1 MATINYLFRSTK
13 NKAKLTLRLLFR
25 HMGEDFTIDAKTDI
39 EVEQEFWKKHFPQK
53 KLNDTSLIREKTRIS
68 NATNDLSVYILDKLE
83 LANLHPVNKIWLQ
96 TQIDEYYNP
105 KVDLPAVPTSLTDY
119 FDYYIEL
126 LITNRN
132 TKKKLITTKNKLLK
146 YQEEVLNKAIEIE
159 KIDNLFLNDL
169 KKYLVKQQYNQNTIL
184 VDFTSIKTIC
194 RHAKSSLPVKEQ
206 IFSWS
211 LKKEKTPFVYLTF
224 EEIDRI
230 IELSNL
236 PEYLDNARDW
246 LVISCY
252 TGQRVSDFML
262 FDKSKIRV
270 EKEQNGSEIKFIEF
284 TQKKTKQHIALP
296 LHQEV
301 IKVLEKRNGDFP
313 RPLSDVKYN
322 KYIKAV
328 ALEAGLVE
336 ELEAYKLNAEIN
348 RKEKKLYPKHEL
360 ITSHIGR
367 RSFATNHYGKIPT
380 VFLMSATGHMSE
392 KMFLNYI
399 GKTQA
404 DLARSLSTFF
414 KYEV

>member
-1 MATINYLFRSTK
+1 MATINYLFRSSK
-13 NKAKLTLRLLFR
+13 NKAELTLRLLFR
-25 HMGEDFTIDAKTDI
+25 HMGEDFTIDAKSKI
-39 EVEQEFWKKHFPQK
+39 EVEQEFWKKHFAQK
-53 KLNDTSLIREKTRIS
+53 KLNNPTLIKEKTRVS
-68 NATNDLSVYILDKLE
+68 NAMNDLSIYLLDKLTVT
-83 LANLHPVNKIWLQ
+83 NSHPVNKIWLQ
-96 TQIDEYYNP
+96 NQIDEYYNP
-105 KVDLPAVPTSLTDY
+105 KVDLPNVPTGLTDY

-146 YQEEVLNKAIEIE
+146 YQDDTLKKVIAIEE
-159 KIDNLFLNDL
+159 IDNLFLNDL
-169 KKYLVKQQYNQNTIL
+169 KKHLVKLCYNQNTIL
-184 VDFTSIKTIC
+184 VDFTNIKTIC
-194 RHAKSSLPVKEQ
+194 RHAKSSLVVKDQ

-224 EEIDRI
+224 EEINSI
-230 IELSNL
+230 IGLSEL

-262 FDKSKIRV
+262 FDKSKIRA
-270 EKEQNGSEIKFIEF
+270 EKEQNGGEIKLIEF

-296 LHQEV
+296 LHQQV
-301 IKVLEKRNGDFP
+301 VKVLEKRNGDFP

-328 ALEAGLVE
+328 ALKAGLIE
-336 ELEAYKLNAEIN
+336 EVEAYKLNAKIN
-348 RKEKKLYPKHEL
+348 RKVKKFYPKHEL

-367 RSFATNHYGKIPT
+367 RSFATNHYGEIPT
-380 VFLMSATGHMSE
+380 PLLMSATGHMSE

-404 DLARSLSTFF
+404 DRARSLSKYF

>member
-1 MATINYLFRSTK
+1 MATIKYLYRSTK
-13 NKAKLTLRLLFR
+13 NKAGLTLRLLFR
-25 HMGEDFTIDAKTDI
+25 HMGKDFTIDGKSRI
-39 EVEQEFWKKHFPQK
+39 EVEQEFWEKQLNQK
-53 KLNDTSLIREKTRIS
+53 KLKDIKLLNEQTRV
-68 NATNDLSVYILDKLE
+68 NKAMNDLTVFLLEKLQI
-83 LANLHPVNKIWLQ
+83 ADINLVDRAWLEA
-96 TQIDEYYNP
+96 QIENYYNP
-105 KVDLPAVPTSLTDY
+105 KTDLPSVPKGLANY

-146 YQEEVLNKAIEIE
+146 YQEEVLKREIEIE
-159 KIDNLFLNDL
+159 EIDNSFLNDL
-169 KKYLVKQQYNQNTIL
+169 KKYLVKNKYNHNTIL

-224 EEIDRI
+224 EEIDTI
-230 IELSNL
+230 IGLSDL

-262 FDKSKIRV
+262 FDKSMIRV
-270 EKEQNGSEIKFIEF
+270 EKEQDGNEVKYIQF
-284 TQKKTKQHIALP
+284 TQKKTKQEATVP

-301 IKVLEKRNGDFP
+301 VKILGKRNGNFP

-322 KYIKAV
+322 KFIKIV
-328 ALEAGLVE
+328 ALKAGLTQ
-336 ELEAYKLNAEIN
+336 ELQAYKLDAKIN
-348 RKEKKLYPKHEL
+348 RKIKKMYPKHEL

-367 RSFATNHYGKIPT
+367 RSFATNFYGKIPT
-380 VFLMSATGHMSE
+380 VYLMSATGHMSE

-399 GKTQA
+399 GKTQL
-404 DLARSLSTFF
+404 DNARSLSKYF
-414 KYEV
+414 KYDI